1 MTCPAKCTSQ
11 GLSARRIWSA
21 GSNRAK
27 ICGSV
32 FAVEKLEQGQP
43 VPASDDTPKSR
54 LKLSIWTKLLRL
66 EKMQLVA
73 LLGSPPLMYP
83 LV

>member
-1 MTCPAKCTSQ
+1 
-11 GLSARRIWSA
+11 
-21 GSNRAK
+21 
-27 ICGSV
+27 
-32 FAVEKLEQGQP
+32 